1 MCRPENFRDLHSSKE
16 AALKKW
22 EEDQEA
28 EREFRE
34 SLVAAQA
41 SRSDSE
47 PTAN

>member
-1 MCRPENFRDLHSSKE
+1 MRRLQNFRDLHSSKE
-16 AALKKW
+16 VAQKKW

-28 EREFRE
+28 ESEFRE

-47 PTAN
+47 PTAK